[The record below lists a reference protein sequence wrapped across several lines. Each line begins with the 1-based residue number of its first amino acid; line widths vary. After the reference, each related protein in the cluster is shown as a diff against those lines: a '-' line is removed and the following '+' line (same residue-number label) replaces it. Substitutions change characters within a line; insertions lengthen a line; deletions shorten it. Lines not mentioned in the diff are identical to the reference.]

1 MVQYSILLPSIVI
14 IISSSIQILFN
25 CIIFNSSFKYHNYYL
40 FQFINCIII
49 ILKENNQNYTINK
62 LEEII
67 IMILERRIEYY
78 TIKQN
83 LNTGRDNNYDTW
95 KKN

>member
-1 MVQYSILLPSIVI
+1 M
-14 IISSSIQILFN
+14 FGE
-25 CIIFNSSFKYHNYYL
+25 
-40 FQFINCIII
+40 III
-49 ILKENNQNYTINK
+49 ILKENNQNYAINK